1 MLDIILQCFFM
12 FAYVGGSTFKK
23 PLTSQEEAQYLAE
36 MSMGSRE
43 ARDILI
49 ERNMRLVAHIVKKYS
64 AVQKDTEELISIG
77 TIGLI
82 KAINTYKEDKGS
94 KLATYAARC
103 VENEILMF
111 LRGSKKYK
119 GDVSLQDTIGIDK
132 EGNEVTLEEKLADEG
147 DSVEETAEK
156 RAEIL
161 HLRNNM
167 QVLTN
172 RERYIIELRYG
183 LATGEEV
190 TQREIGK
197 MLNISRSYVSRIE
210 KKALEK
216 LKKAMLTE

>member
-1 MLDIILQCFFM
+1 VLDIILQCFFM

-161 HLRNNM
+161 HLRKS
-167 QVLTN
+167 
-172 RERYIIELRYG
+172 I
-183 LATGEEV
+183 
-190 TQREIGK
+190 
-197 MLNISRSYVSRIE
+197 
-210 KKALEK
+210 
-216 LKKAMLTE
+216 